1 MVSADVGKY
10 ASKAKPKAKK
20 SLAQELTLEA
30 MDRSL
35 QKPVDPKKLK
45 QVPCAILYR
54 PCGLSDT
61 TFGSPLGRRPVA

>member
-1 MVSADVGKY
+1 MSGQDEEGEEGGEGVAKTVGADE

-35 QKPVDPKKLK
+35 QKPVDPKKLIASK
-45 QVPCAILYR
+45 VPTAILYR
-54 PCGLSDT
+54 S
-61 TFGSPLGRRPVA
+61 